1 MRRSFPNPASGNP
14 YVRYR
19 TVKPRRGVQD
29 TWENAKGIDAVL
41 LQDLP
46 TKTLRHLYKSIT
58 WTDVDAAVPS
68 TKPLRRLVGRI
79 AHPGRWVLRVQRTAM
94 TRLRGFL

>member
-1 MRRSFPNPASGNP
+1 MG
-14 YVRYR
+14 YR
-19 TVKPRRGVQD
+19 TVKSRCGVQD
-29 TWENAKGIDAVL
+29 AWENAKGINAVL

-46 TKTLRHLYKSIT
+46 EKTIRHLCKSIT
-58 WTDVDAAVPS
+58 WTDVDAAVQS

-79 AHPGRWVLRVQRTAM
+79 AHPGRWVLRVQRTAI